1 VQQPSIL
8 ARPNGAT
15 IAYHHNS
22 GKKPGV
28 LFCGG
33 FHSDMT
39 GIKATTLDAHCRE
52 QGQQFTRFDYQGH
65 GASSGQFE
73 DGTIGL
79 WRDDMQA
86 VFDEVTDGPQIVVG
100 SSMGGWMA
108 LLLTFLRAER
118 VAGLVLIAPA
128 PDFTTE
134 LMWKSLPEEA
144 RRQIERD
151 GIWLR
156 PSIYGDGPYPITRNL
171 IKESH
176 KHLVLSRPV
185 PFTGPVRILLGL
197 QDETIPIDHIICTAE
212 TIKSDD
218 IEITL
223 IKDGDHRLS
232 RPADL
237 DKIRAAVDELSRK
250 F

>member
-1 VQQPSIL
+1 
-8 ARPNGAT
+8 
-15 IAYHHNS
+15 
-22 GKKPGV
+22 
-28 LFCGG
+28 
-33 FHSDMT
+33 M
-39 GIKATTLDAHCRE
+39 
-52 QGQQFTRFDYQGH
+52 
-65 GASSGQFE
+65 
-73 DGTIGL
+73 
-79 WRDDMQA
+79 
-86 VFDEVTDGPQIVVG
+86 
-100 SSMGGWMA
+100 
-108 LLLTFLRAER
+108 
-118 VAGLVLIAPA
+118 
-128 PDFTTE
+128 
-134 LMWKSLPEEA
+134 PEEA

-197 QDETIPIDHIICTAE
+197 QDEAIPIDHIICTAE

-218 IEITL
+218 IVITL

>member
-1 VQQPSIL
+1 
-8 ARPNGAT
+8 
-15 IAYHHNS
+15 
-22 GKKPGV
+22 
-28 LFCGG
+28 
-33 FHSDMT
+33 MM
-39 GIKATTLDAHCRE
+39 GIKATTLDAYCRD
-52 QGQQFTRFDYQGH
+52 QRQQFTRFDYQGH
-65 GASSGQFE
+65 GASSGKFE

-79 WRDDMQA
+79 WRDDMLA

-108 LLLTFLRAER
+108 LLLTFLRADR

-134 LMWKSLPEEA
+134 LMWKSLPEEVHH
-144 RRQIERD
+144 QIEQD

-171 IKESH
+171 IEESR

-197 QDETIPIDHIICTAE
+197 EDEAIPVGHIIRTAE

-223 IKDGDHRLS
+223 IKNGDHRLS
-232 RPADL
+232 KPADL

>member
-1 VQQPSIL
+1 
-8 ARPNGAT
+8 
-15 IAYHHNS
+15 
-22 GKKPGV
+22 
-28 LFCGG
+28 
-33 FHSDMT
+33 MT
-39 GIKATTLDAHCRE
+39 GIKATTLNAHCRE

-79 WRDDMQA
+79 WRDDMLA

-176 KHLVLSRPV
+176 NHLVLSRPV

-218 IEITL
+218 IVITL

>member
-1 VQQPSIL
+1 
-8 ARPNGAT
+8 
-15 IAYHHNS
+15 
-22 GKKPGV
+22 
-28 LFCGG
+28 
-33 FHSDMT
+33 MT

-79 WRDDMQA
+79 WRDDMLA

-176 KHLVLSRPV
+176 NHLVLSRPV

-218 IEITL
+218 IVITL